1 MNISK
6 LLLTCPIF
14 LSHLDASELSFDG
27 TQYLK
32 IDIPEGSKTQAEDV
46 QLRFRTPRPGGLLLT
61 TTTDK
66 ATTFLALG
74 LEGGRLKIVINLGNK
89 NKVRLIFTP
98 LLYILKSQ

>member
-1 MNISK
+1 MSF
-6 LLLTCPIF
+6 TF
-14 LSHLDASELSFDG
+14 ADASELSFDG

-46 QLRFRTPRPGGLLLT
+46 QLRFRTPRPGGLLLA

-89 NKVRLIFTP
+89 NKVFYFLFIYLTVHNHYF
-98 LLYILKSQ
+98 LSE